1 MGTVLAPCWQRVG
14 TVSGTVL
21 FWYRIGTVLAP
32 YLHRVGTVFGTVLA
46 PYWHRVSTVFAPC
59 LNRVWHRICT
69 MLAPCLHR
77 ICTVLAYSKVLI
89 SATRVSL
96 GIFGILGFFG
106 CFWAFFSDFWVK
118 NRHFEIFFPEMAQN
132 PIFSHHISL
141 NHSPELQFCYCLRST
156 FDESWMTVD
165 DSFRKPT
172 AYNN

>member
-77 ICTVLAYSKVLI
+77 ICTVLAHSKVLCDGHVESMYKKCPKAWVDHTVRGYI
-89 SATRVSL
+89 STKYGKTQKAATQSMRSAKDWL
-96 GIFGILGFFG
+96 FGKFVFIYFETIV
-106 CFWAFFSDFWVK
+106 DFEFVCWI
-118 NRHFEIFFPEMAQN
+118 NCN
-132 PIFSHHISL
+132 
-141 NHSPELQFCYCLRST
+141 
-156 FDESWMTVD
+156 
-165 DSFRKPT
+165 
-172 AYNN
+172 